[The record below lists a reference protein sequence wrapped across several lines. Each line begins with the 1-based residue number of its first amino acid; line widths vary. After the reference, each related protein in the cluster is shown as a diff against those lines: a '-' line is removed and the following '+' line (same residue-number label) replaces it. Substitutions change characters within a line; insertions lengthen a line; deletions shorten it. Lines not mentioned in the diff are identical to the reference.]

1 MHRALRMAVLL
12 GAVSIVAG
20 CSSRGPAETAL
31 NSAEQ
36 ALEGAKAD
44 LEAYVPDQYAALRA
58 ELTEARAKFDQGDYK
73 AAMTMAQ
80 GLMPKI
86 PEATTAAG
94 QMKEEMGRMWGEL
107 SSSVPTTIASL
118 KTRVDELAK
127 MRKLPAGL
135 TAEGVE
141 QGQSDLMAI
150 EQQWSQAMAA
160 HESGRVAEAVQT
172 ASAAKAAAD
181 SLAVKLALLAP
192 AS

>member
-1 MHRALRMAVLL
+1 MAVLL
-12 GAVSIVAG
+12 SALSIVAG

-58 ELTEARAKFDQGDYK
+58 ELNDARAKFDQGDYK
-73 AAMTMAQ
+73 SAMTAAQ

-86 PEATTAAG
+86 QEATTAAG
-94 QMKEEMGRMWGEL
+94 QMKEEMGRMWSDLTTSVPPMIESLKARVEEL
-107 SSSVPTTIASL
+107 S
-118 KTRVDELAK
+118 K

-135 TAEGVE
+135 TGEIVE
-141 QGQSDLMAI
+141 QAKSDLMGV

-160 HESGRVAEAVQT
+160 HQSGRVSEAVQM
-172 ASAAKAAAD
+172 ASAVKAGVD
-181 SLAVKLALLAP
+181 SLTARLAAP
-192 AS
+192 TTS